1 MADLRQTWA
10 AVKQF
15 FTPKKRASS
24 NLTKPQPWL
33 LLDSESGMP
42 VSENSA
48 LSIASLLR
56 AMSLVGNILGSMPV
70 AIQETRPDGS
80 LKKRPYHPL
89 LTLLDLEPHPHY
101 SKGDFMMALATQLT
115 LRQNFVAHI
124 QRDRMTGRPNR
135 LKIIEWSR
143 VYDIVEDRETGEL
156 VYLTE
161 DGQNLPGRDVLHIK
175 GVTRSGLVG
184 EDTLLRQRDTIGG
197 DLASKNQANK
207 IYRNGTKLS
216 GYVSTDQALS
226 ATQIEEYAKYWQMNY
241 AGSDNAGAT
250 PFLGGGMRYHPISL
264 TPQEAELLETRRY
277 NVYEIARMTGVP
289 PRFLFAMGT
298 NEVVRLE
305 EMSGLLM
312 RFTIAPLV
320 ERVEQEMNRK
330 LFNTREKGRVRVN
343 FDMDYYLR
351 ADAEGRAK
359 LYETLF
365 KIQSINPNEIR
376 EREGMNP
383 REGGDEYGLPF
394 ASNISEDSQGA
405 GEQGGDN
412 EQKPVANGKVV

>member
-1 MADLRQTWA
+1 
-10 AVKQF
+10 
-15 FTPKKRASS
+15 
-24 NLTKPQPWL
+24 
-33 LLDSESGMP
+33 
-42 VSENSA
+42 
-48 LSIASLLR
+48 
-56 AMSLVGNILGSMPV
+56 
-70 AIQETRPDGS
+70 
-80 LKKRPYHPL
+80 
-89 LTLLDLEPHPHY
+89 
-101 SKGDFMMALATQLT
+101 MMALAVQLT
-115 LRQNFVAHI
+115 LRQNFLAHI
-124 QRDRMTGRPNR
+124 QRDPMTGRPQR
-135 LKIIEWSR
+135 LKIIEWQR
-143 VYDIVEDRETGEL
+143 LYDVVEDKEGDGL
-156 VYLTE
+156 LYMF
-161 DGQNLPGRDVLHIK
+161 DSGQNIPSRDMLHIK
-175 GVTRSGLVG
+175 GVTRNGLTG

-216 GYVSTDQALS
+216 GYVSTDQTLS
-226 ATQIEEYAKYWQMNY
+226 PSQIEQYSKYWQMNY

-264 TPQEAELLETRRY
+264 TPQEAELLETRKY
-277 NVYEIARMTGVP
+277 NVFEIARLTGVP

-330 LFNTREKGRVRVN
+330 LFNRREKGRVRVN
-343 FDMDYYLR
+343 FDMEYYLR

-376 EREGMNP
+376 MREGMNP
-383 REGGDEYGLPF
+383 REGGDEFGLPF
-394 ASNISEDSQGA
+394 ASNISEKAQEPGERDDDTEPQQGA
-405 GEQGGDN
+405 NGD
-412 EQKPVANGKVV
+412 V